1 LIIIHTG
8 INNDNKV
15 KDYIKL
21 ASFITQFTKTI
32 KTTINIKITPH
43 YSYSTFDSITHYA
56 YKDYNKDIAEA
67 YESSFIENIQNMTE
81 FIQEQHAYDECEILS
96 PTDTAFL
103 FKGDKDGNIAS
114 KISYNNIN
122 IKNGLCSHK
131 DNMFRSLDKILFRYY
146 IY

>member
-1 LIIIHTG
+1 
-8 INNDNKV
+8 
-15 KDYIKL
+15 
-21 ASFITQFTKTI
+21 
-32 KTTINIKITPH
+32 
-43 YSYSTFDSITHYA
+43 
-56 YKDYNKDIAEA
+56 
-67 YESSFIENIQNMTE
+67 MTE
-81 FIQEQHAYDECEILS
+81 FIQEQHAYIATPLASTYDECEILS